1 MCCENK
7 INVNNGGGRLNDI
20 VILRSILLVVFVHSF
35 YIYNYG
41 SLSDIDTI
49 VIKIERFFNL
59 DILNKFRMPMFIF
72 ISGFLFSFLHY
83 KKHKYP
89 KFIDLFTNK
98 FKRLL
103 IPYWVFFPITAL
115 CLGKLT
121 HLSVDDFLYPMGHLW
136 FLLMLFWCFIT
147 TKFVLVCHLD
157 RNKYMVLL
165 MFIVAYLLAF
175 FEGNIT
181 KIGGLQDFASKFIYF
196 FTGFI
201 CYKYDS
207 IFQLRNTKLLRITL
221 LGISAFLLI
230 FLVNIL
236 MDSSRFTWAR
246 LFSPASSILIVLFGY
261 SVVNRILNKG
271 WIKDISIFEKINK
284 LSYGIYI
291 CHPWLIDSITSN
303 KIIISIARDYTLL
316 FPLFLFLFALGV
328 SMFFSKLMLKTKIGR
343 FLIG

>member
-1 MCCENK
+1 MLTMRA
-7 INVNNGGGRLNDI
+7 GRLNDI
-20 VILRSILLVVFVHSF
+20 VILRSISILLVVFVHSF

-196 FTGFI
+196 FTG
-201 CYKYDS
+201 
-207 IFQLRNTKLLRITL
+207 
-221 LGISAFLLI
+221 LI
-230 FLVNIL
+230 
-236 MDSSRFTWAR
+236 
-246 LFSPASSILIVLFGY
+246 
-261 SVVNRILNKG
+261 
-271 WIKDISIFEKINK
+271 
-284 LSYGIYI
+284 
-291 CHPWLIDSITSN
+291 
-303 KIIISIARDYTLL
+303 
-316 FPLFLFLFALGV
+316 
-328 SMFFSKLMLKTKIGR
+328 
-343 FLIG
+343 